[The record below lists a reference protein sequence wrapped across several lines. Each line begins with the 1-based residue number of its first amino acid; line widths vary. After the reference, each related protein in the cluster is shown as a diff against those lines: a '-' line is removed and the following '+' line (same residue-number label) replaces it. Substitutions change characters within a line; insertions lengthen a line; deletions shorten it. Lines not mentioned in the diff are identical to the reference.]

1 MLNKDAY
8 FQSLEDTLMKFL
20 EPIKNIPFF
29 TMIKILTGCDVL
41 EFDLDVLAN
50 RETLKG

>member
-8 FQSLEDTLMKFL
+8 IQSLEDTLMKFL

-29 TMIKILTGCDVL
+29 TVKKILTGCDVL
-41 EFDLDVLAN
+41 EFDLDVPPN
-50 RETLKG
+50 MQTLGK